1 MKIENLEDQ
10 AKHLLGEFV
19 HVMASCEESKQL
31 SGGNAATCHIKEELE
46 RMSIEAALFSDF
58 GCVIGIIQGG
68 HPGTAVALQADTNT
82 LYQSKDALPQE
93 TETHC
98 SDAVMLLA
106 AAAIINKMK
115 AELHGSVILIF
126 QDSRK
131 PCINFLSCCDNNKFS
146 KPNGIFAVRLSEYI
160 DDGLVNFQKGIRTA
174 FCSKFRIV
182 VHGCA
187 SHGSTP
193 QLSKDA
199 VVAASAIIMAV
210 QTYASRRND
219 PLNPFALTISQ
230 IKAGSQFN
238 IIADTASMLGAAYS
252 FSAKTHEELKATL
265 TELANG
271 AAASMGCTAEIEIT
285 ETKKTVVSC
294 FQIIFPRLRRIFPV
308 HTDLSGTAEKETQN
322 SRKYLCPIPP
332 QHTAM
337 RYLRARFCMYC
348 SPTIFYQ
355 GGNSMSIK
363 EEALELRDYVVSQR
377 RYMHAHPELSAK
389 EYETT
394 KHITEELRDTGAETI
409 TCSDIT
415 GVIGI
420 IKGTLPGKTVML
432 RADIDA
438 LPISEPPNKPYSS
451 QNIGVMHACGHDCH
465 AAMLLGAAKLLAAH
479 RSELHGTVK
488 LLFQMGEEIG
498 RSSENYVKNG
508 SLDGTDAIFGMHVWP
523 LIESG
528 KANFEDGE
536 RMASSDRFSI
546 SIYGKSSPAGMP
558 ETGHD
563 SIAAAASV
571 VMALQAIVSRL
582 NSPANSLVISVGM
595 MNGGETE

>member
-1 MKIENLEDQ
+1 
-10 AKHLLGEFV
+10 
-19 HVMASCEESKQL
+19 
-31 SGGNAATCHIKEELE
+31 
-46 RMSIEAALFSDF
+46 
-58 GCVIGIIQGG
+58 
-68 HPGTAVALQADTNT
+68 
-82 LYQSKDALPQE
+82 
-93 TETHC
+93 
-98 SDAVMLLA
+98 
-106 AAAIINKMK
+106 
-115 AELHGSVILIF
+115 
-126 QDSRK
+126 
-131 PCINFLSCCDNNKFS
+131 
-146 KPNGIFAVRLSEYI
+146 
-160 DDGLVNFQKGIRTA
+160 
-174 FCSKFRIV
+174 
-182 VHGCA
+182 
-187 SHGSTP
+187 
-193 QLSKDA
+193 
-199 VVAASAIIMAV
+199 
-210 QTYASRRND
+210 
-219 PLNPFALTISQ
+219 
-230 IKAGSQFN
+230 
-238 IIADTASMLGAAYS
+238 
-252 FSAKTHEELKATL
+252 
-265 TELANG
+265 
-271 AAASMGCTAEIEIT
+271 
-285 ETKKTVVSC
+285 
-294 FQIIFPRLRRIFPV
+294 
-308 HTDLSGTAEKETQN
+308 
-322 SRKYLCPIPP
+322 
-332 QHTAM
+332 
-337 RYLRARFCMYC
+337 
-348 SPTIFYQ
+348 
-355 GGNSMSIK
+355 MSIK

-377 RYMHAHPELSAK
+377 RYMHSHPELSAK

-409 TCSDIT
+409 TFSDIT

-595 MNGGETE
+595 MNGGETEETVACKTELVGTVRTFNREFRQNIPRLIEKTAQNAAAIYACTAELDYAFLPGPVINEHTNLTKTARSAAEKILGKDGLVPFNKVLGAEDFSILMEKTPGVFGFLGTRNEKKGISCSLHHPMFEADEDILPYGAAIYAQFAIDYLNGK

>member
-46 RMSIEAALFSDF
+46 RMGLEAALFSDF
-58 GCVIGIIQGG
+58 GCVIGIIQGR

-131 PCINFLSCCDNNKFS
+131 PCINFLSCYDNNKFS

-160 DDGLVNFQKGIRTA
+160 DDGLVNFQKGLRTA
-174 FCSKFRIV
+174 FCSKVRLV

-199 VVAASAIIMAV
+199 VVAVSAVIMAV

-265 TELANG
+265 TELTNG

-285 ETKKTVVSC
+285 ETKKPVVNSC
-294 FQIIFPRLRRIFPV
+294 AKL
-308 HTDLSGTAEKETQN
+308 TET
-322 SRKYLCPIPP
+322 
-332 QHTAM
+332 
-337 RYLRARFCMYC
+337 
-348 SPTIFYQ
+348 
-355 GGNSMSIK
+355 
-363 EEALELRDYVVSQR
+363 
-377 RYMHAHPELSAK
+377 
-389 EYETT
+389 
-394 KHITEELRDTGAETI
+394 
-409 TCSDIT
+409 
-415 GVIGI
+415 
-420 IKGTLPGKTVML
+420 
-432 RADIDA
+432 
-438 LPISEPPNKPYSS
+438 
-451 QNIGVMHACGHDCH
+451 ACG
-465 AAMLLGAAKLLAAH
+465 AA
-479 RSELHGTVK
+479 
-488 LLFQMGEEIG
+488 
-498 RSSENYVKNG
+498 
-508 SLDGTDAIFGMHVWP
+508 
-523 LIESG
+523 
-528 KANFEDGE
+528 E
-536 RMASSDRFSI
+536 R
-546 SIYGKSSPAGMP
+546 IYGKDILCEAPPILFSDNFSAIAENIPGAYGFIGYGRKRNA
-558 ETGHD
+558 EQSEISLSDTSAAYSDAISKGTVLYVLLAHD
-563 SIAAAASV
+563 FLSG
-571 VMALQAIVSRL
+571 R
-582 NSPANSLVISVGM
+582 
-595 MNGGETE
+595 E